1 MPASV
6 KLEKVTDLKDKLA
19 RSKTVVLT
27 DYRGLTVSQLDD
39 LRKRIE
45 AVGAEFEITKNTLLA
60 RSLEGKDVP
69 AEALV
74 GPTATLFS
82 YQDEVSPL
90 KALADFIKINNL
102 PTVKVGFLGSSPISA
117 AQVADLAKLP
127 SRDVLVAKLVGM
139 LKVNQY
145 GLVNVLSG
153 NMRKLVYA
161 LDAVAKSKSNSS
173 SGGVT
178 DGAPAPSGT

>member
-1 MPASV
+1 MPAPL
-6 KLEKVTDLKDKLA
+6 KIEKVTDLKDKLF

-27 DYRGLTVSQLDD
+27 DYRGLTVAQLDD
-39 LRKRIE
+39 LRKKVE

-69 AEALV
+69 AEALT

-90 KALADFIKINNL
+90 KALVDFIKINNL
-102 PTVKVGFLGSSPISA
+102 PTIKVGFLGQALITS

-127 SRDVLVAKLVGM
+127 SRDLLVAKLVGM
-139 LKVNQY
+139 LKGNQY
-145 GLVNVLSG
+145 GLVSVLSG

-161 LDAVAKSKSNSS
+161 LDAVAKSKS
-173 SGGVT
+173 
-178 DGAPAPSGT
+178 